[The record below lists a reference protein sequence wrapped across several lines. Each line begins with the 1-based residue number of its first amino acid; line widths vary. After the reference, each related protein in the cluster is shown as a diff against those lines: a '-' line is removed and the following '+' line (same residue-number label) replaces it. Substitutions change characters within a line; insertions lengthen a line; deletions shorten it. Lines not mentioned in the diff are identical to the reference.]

1 MAKVSRQERR
11 EKKRQGKTLG
21 AFPVLSAVKPK
32 QGYRFHSDY
41 FVIDGTRVGCVLSLF
56 HLNGAE
62 DRFPPFWGT
71 QMTPRDLPD
80 GVTVIRF
87 EQVER
92 QTDAWVDQ
100 KQGKAEHISNLD
112 QKEQSKASQSK
123 KLKMSKTAR
132 DLATIAEELNRGATY
147 LSNHIRLLIKAPD
160 LETLDYTVSRIR
172 AQYSDWFQT
181 LRVGVYHG
189 DQRREL
195 SDLFAGNDKK
205 LGKAFGFTSSE
216 YAGAYSLVSRGLTDP
231 GGEYV
236 GVMIGDINSSAIL
249 FDIDRYRHHVVVAAT
264 QKARSP
270 GVDLHGERA
279 SAMWGSKLSQACL
292 LNGGRVVHLILDG
305 TSLDHLGPA
314 FPALTSV
321 VRLNKGDLNM
331 FEMFGKRQDI
341 HNIFPAQLQKLVLM
355 AEHAYTPT
363 EDDRSV
369 IRGSMKE
376 IVTRF
381 YIDNRMWAENAA
393 RNIQHIRAIGIPH
406 KEVPKLEMF
415 VSYLEQAYAALVNA
429 ASKDNEVLH
438 AYSVLRTAFRD
449 MLSANGDL
457 FNVTTSDSI
466 DRASSSQ
473 RVIYDFSGLRMRGQ
487 NLAMAQFV
495 NVLGYAVGSLGEG
508 DLVLIHGAERVSESV
523 KEYTKE
529 QLDILADRGA
539 RVGFLYNKIEP
550 MLADKSFSS
559 FDRADYTILGGMTD
573 TGVVDYQAALGQEMP
588 VDLVK
593 SIVTR
598 DPHVYY
604 IHRGFDNV
612 VFTADL
618 SLGLAKGV
626 RRL

>member
-1 MAKVSRQERR
+1 MKKVSRQ
-11 EKKRQGKTLG
+11 KKRQGRTLG
-21 AFPVLSAVKPK
+21 AYPILSAVKPK

-41 FVIDGTRVGCVLSLF
+41 FVIDSSSVGCVLSLF

-71 QMTPRDLPD
+71 QMTPRDLPAD
-80 GVTVIRF
+80 VTAIRF

-92 QTDAWVDQ
+92 QTDTWVDQ

-112 QKEQSKASQSK
+112 QKEQRKASQSK

-132 DLATIAEELNRGATY
+132 ELIIIAGELNRGASY
-147 LSNHIRLLIKAPD
+147 LSNQIRLLIKAPD

-181 LRVGVYHG
+181 LRVGAYHG

-195 SDLFAGNDKK
+195 SDLFSDNDKK
-205 LGKAFGFTSSE
+205 LGKAFGFTSTE

-231 GGEYV
+231 GGEYI

-249 FDIDRYRHHVVVAAT
+249 FDVDGYRHHVVVAAT
-264 QKARSP
+264 QKAKSP
-270 GVDLHGERA
+270 GLDLQGERA

-292 LNGGRVVHLILDG
+292 LNGGRVIHLILDG
-305 TSLDHLGPA
+305 TNLDCLGPT
-314 FPALTSV
+314 FSALTST

-331 FEMFGKRQDI
+331 FELFGRRQDI
-341 HNIFPAQLQKLVLM
+341 HSIFPAQLQKLVLM

-381 YIDNRMWAENAA
+381 YIDNRMWAENAT
-393 RNIQHIRAIGIPH
+393 RNIGHIRAVGIPH
-406 KEVPKLEMF
+406 NEVPKLEMF
-415 VSYLEQAYAALVNA
+415 VSYLEQAYTALVNA
-429 ASKDNEVLH
+429 TSKDNEVLH

-457 FNVTTSDSI
+457 FNVSTSDTI
-466 DRASSSQ
+466 DKAASSQ
-473 RVIYDFSGLRMRGQ
+473 RVIYDFSGLRVRGQ

-495 NVLGYAVGSLGEG
+495 NVLSYAVGSLGEG
-508 DLVLIHGAERVSESV
+508 DLVLIHGVEQISESV

-529 QLDILADRGA
+529 QLELLTDRGG
-539 RVGFLYNKIEP
+539 RVGFLYNKMEA
-550 MLADKSFSS
+550 MLADKPFSS
-559 FDRADYTILGGMTD
+559 FDKADYTVLGGMTD
-573 TGVVDYQAALGQEMP
+573 TGVVEYQAALGQEMP
-588 VDLVK
+588 MDLVK